1 MVPSAYRPLLILQ
14 RELPQ
19 FTQIEQL
26 GPTDCWAS
34 LRKKLRRL
42 SMKSFSLLKLPVM
55 LVLGGGAMLVLAPS
69 SRAQAEIAPDHYDA
83 VEALSAPA
91 KPKAHVKQ
99 ASANLTQEQRKR
111 ELVLIPASAADP
123 NSHRRELLPA
133 QDKPKPRT

>member
-55 LVLGGGAMLVLAPS
+55 LVLGAGAMLVLAPS

-83 VEALSAPA
+83 VEALSASA
-91 KPKAHVKQ
+91 NPKAHAKQ
-99 ASANLTQEQRKR
+99 ASPNLPQQHRK
-111 ELVLIPASAADP
+111 AQ
-123 NSHRRELLPA
+123 LPL
-133 QDKPKPRT
+133 PPP

>member
-1 MVPSAYRPLLILQ
+1 MVLSAYRPLLILQ
-14 RELPQ
+14 RKLPQ

-26 GPTDCWAS
+26 GPTDCRAN

-55 LVLGGGAMLVLAPS
+55 LVLGTGAMLVLAPS

-83 VEALSAPA
+83 VEAFSAPA

-99 ASANLTQEQRKR
+99 ASAGDANSQRR
-111 ELVLIPASAADP
+111 ELVAV
-123 NSHRRELLPA
+123 
-133 QDKPKPRT
+133 QDKRKAASSNTVPR